1 MGFAPLPDPL
11 HVGRV
16 PEVIAI
22 GRLTQ
27 PAPLTGG
34 LAGAT
39 ASRCATV
46 KLASPVMGVRREE
59 KTAARALAA
68 AGREIHRAPSRKKMR
83 RAGQSKNLQPQGRTR
98 EEERKNLG
106 LKAEENPK
114 EENGISNRQDYPTFI
129 SPLTSP
135 EGGAAGRRK
144 HIYRKQFTPAAVQCV
159 VHTHNGFYH
168 TLFGFLNAV
177 IRLSKVR
184 CSRDTTRLTFKSLPR
199 SEFVGAKPAGES
211 CR

>member
-68 AGREIHRAPSRKKMR
+68 AGGEIHRAPSRKKMR

-98 EEERKNLG
+98 EEGRKNLG

-129 SPLTSP
+129 SPLTGQHP
-135 EGGAAGRRK
+135 CRIQQPLRHMRRCLRRPWRSRCRP
-144 HIYRKQFTPAAVQCV
+144 RKP
-159 VHTHNGFYH
+159 
-168 TLFGFLNAV
+168 
-177 IRLSKVR
+177 RR
-184 CSRDTTRLTFKSLPR
+184 RPWRSRRRAP
-199 SEFVGAKPAGES
+199 
-211 CR
+211 

>member
-98 EEERKNLG
+98 EEGRKNLG

-129 SPLTSP
+129 SPLTTGNQP
-135 EGGAAGRRK
+135 
-144 HIYRKQFTPAAVQCV
+144 
-159 VHTHNGFYH
+159 
-168 TLFGFLNAV
+168 NA
-177 IRLSKVR
+177 
-184 CSRDTTRLTFKSLPR
+184 
-199 SEFVGAKPAGES
+199 
-211 CR
+211 

>member
-83 RAGQSKNLQPQGRTR
+83 RAGQSKKLQPPRRTR
-98 EEERKNLG
+98 EEGRKNLR
-106 LKAEENPK
+106 LKAEENPQ
-114 EENGISNRQDYPTFI
+114 EENEISNRQDYPTFI
-129 SPLTSP
+129 PPLTLRHTQATLATGLAP
-135 EGGAAGRRK
+135 ALGGHDGPGAFRFKGRNPAPDAVVMNIEQGADDPAIEPVLPHRDSAGAQCIQLGRR
-144 HIYRKQFTPAAVQCV
+144 
-159 VHTHNGFYH
+159 
-168 TLFGFLNAV
+168 
-177 IRLSKVR
+177 
-184 CSRDTTRLTFKSLPR
+184 
-199 SEFVGAKPAGES
+199 
-211 CR
+211 